1 MNHRW
6 KRILSLVL
14 AAALVL
20 ALAVPGFAAPEEEE
34 EQPTGIRV
42 SWEKVDAAPRSWS
55 AQPVGI
61 DEQRPLYGPD
71 DTVRVSIVLK
81 KPSVLEARF
90 STVGIAQNTRAMRYR
105 DSVRAA
111 QDEVAD
117 MIAVKV
123 LDGEKL
129 DVVWNLT
136 LAADAISANV
146 PYGAIEKI
154 KALPGVKDVILETR
168 YEPAADEPNMSVAAG
183 MTGGAQLWASGYTG
197 AGSVVAIIDTGLDTD
212 HELFQ
217 PDALEYALEKD
228 GKEAALTAAD
238 VEAVWDQLHAA
249 EFLGGSEGV
258 YLNTKV
264 PFAVNYVDRNLEVT
278 HDKDKQGE
286 HGSHVAGIA
295 AANRFMDD
303 GNGGYVNALEKVFTQ
318 GEAPD
323 AQLIVMKVFGMNGG
337 AYDSDYMVAIEDA
350 ILLGADSVNLSLG
363 SSVAGFVTSDGY
375 QAVMESLTESDTVV
389 SFSAGNSYDWTYFTN
404 FDYLYSD
411 DVGYHTGGSPGTF
424 TNALTVASVDNDG
437 ETLPAYILLDGEM
450 IVYTEST
457 GYGNLPLYTVSG
469 EHEFFYLDSPGVLT
483 DSKGNVIANEFED
496 YDLTGMIAVCNRGS
510 STFVQK
516 AVAAANQGAIAT
528 IIVNNTTGTL
538 GMNLSGYPY
547 PNPVVSFTQE
557 QGALLK
563 AAGEAVTD
571 GDETIAYTGS
581 LSVVF
586 DPTVTV
592 YDDEYYTMSD
602 FSSWGVPGD
611 LSLKPEITA
620 PGGNIYSVD
629 GSVPGGYGY
638 ENMSGT
644 SMAAPQIAGI
654 SALLAQY
661 IRENGLLEKTSLTQR
676 ALINSLLMS
685 TSRPLLEASGLYYPV
700 MRQGAGLVDAEA
712 AMNADTYVLMG
723 EDATP
728 AYGDGK
734 VKAELGDDPERSG
747 TYSFT
752 FTLNNLTDEEL
763 YYTLSADFFT
773 QGIFAYYVITRDGSG
788 NLVAATDG
796 EGQPLFATY
805 LNQSVALLD
814 ADVSWTADGKPCE
827 PAEAPKLDFNGDG
840 FFDVKDAQAILNYAV
855 NGTPLIDDTGADMN
869 GDGEINTYDAYLAL
883 AAFDNASVT
892 VPADGSVEIGVTVV
906 LNDIADY
913 DDCGAYVEGYVFAT
927 ELDSADGAVGTA
939 HSIPVL
945 GYYGS
950 WSEPAMHD
958 KGSLLEYVYG
968 MEEREPYMAAGRKD
982 PYSTETFTVVYDWDD
997 TVYVLGGNPVMWD
1010 DVYLPERNS
1019 IAGGSVIASAWLSL
1033 IRNAAGS
1040 LLTVADAETGELLA
1054 WREGGSQYAAYY
1066 YQPEQTW
1073 QNTVLSLPFGFSPEG
1088 LEDGTALEV
1097 SLKLAPEYYLLE
1109 DGSIDWDSVSDES
1122 AITLPL
1128 VVDSTAPEILSASY
1142 GGEAEAE
1149 GLTVKIGENRYI
1161 AYAAVWNEEGWSD
1174 SSGEPLMTA
1183 DFDPEAEEGAGLTIF
1198 IPNGT
1203 EEGAVDFTDA
1213 ANMHLMIE
1221 VYDYAANYTTYKLNL
1236 NSEEVEAGV
1245 QSLTINPKFG
1255 YTVPGNSTSFTVE
1268 AEPWGTSDEVT
1279 WSVDNESIATVDEN
1293 GVVTGVEEGIAYV
1306 TATSVD
1312 NSEVTVTAPVQ
1323 VYYPEIALNAVAYG
1337 DGGTVEIIAF
1347 NTKGVMKGEEPEVL
1361 GYVDADLA
1369 DLCWS
1374 GDLETL
1380 YAVTLN
1386 GDFTSTLYTM
1396 DPATLELSEI
1406 GTDGQLAFLGIAPS
1420 LVYPS
1425 LTGSDSVSM
1434 VSIYGPYL
1442 LGIDT
1447 ATGTY
1452 SGVLD
1457 LSEYFAGDELV
1468 GIAYDY
1474 NSSFSYPGMVDYDRY
1489 FIVDTDSN
1497 LYCLDIYVYL
1507 GELYIESTELFSFND
1522 PVYVDYYNSLYY
1534 DGTNLFW
1541 ARFGSFEDGIVD
1553 LYMVEDL
1560 YNTGDVYYLGTFGEE
1575 IWPVVGLV
1583 ELGSS
1588 DSEAPV
1594 IEAHSARGPLS
1605 GLGADSRLE
1614 KIIEM
1619 SARLEPVELL
1629 DSVGKLERQPVGS
1642 LHAAA
1647 AEQTLEEITE
1657 DSEAVGVCK
1666 VEITADEACTNGL
1679 YTVEYD
1685 AEALELISA
1694 ESPVAKYS
1702 VVAQE
1707 EGKVTLGFATLD
1719 EIAAGGVLLTLSFNL
1734 LDYPQTIVTVTA
1746 KELNDAI
1753 PGTAEEVPLGYTFG
1767 EPAWTWAE
1775 DFSTASAA
1783 FTAVEDDSLTL
1794 ELEANV
1800 ASETTEATPAED
1812 GKTVYTAAVDFLGE
1826 TYTDTREITIP
1837 ATGYTWGEPVWTWAE
1852 DYSAAT
1858 ATFTSNEDEN
1868 VKQTVEAKVSSET
1881 TEPTEEADGKTV
1893 YTAVAVFLDQNYTD
1907 TQEVVVPFEA
1917 PEADWTDDDEENDEK
1932 AEDKTDDKQEETAE
1946 SVDTEPEEDFVF
1958 PFTDVRQ
1965 SDWFYQDVYDTCKA
1979 GLFKG
1984 TSGTTFSPYNNVTRA
1999 QIVTILYRLD
2009 GQRKVDGPAPFLD
2022 VAPGAYYAD
2031 AVAWA
2036 SAHGIVYGMSDT
2048 EFGPDLEITREQFTA
2063 IIYRYACYRG
2073 LAEVPQNSLQG
2084 FVDKDFVSSWA
2095 TEAMS
2100 WSCANGILKGNEKQQ
2115 LDPKGTATRAQA
2127 AAIFNRLAKLFAEPE
2142 EPVIGIGVKG
2152 RS

>member
-6 KRILSLVL
+6 KRILSLAL
-14 AAALVL
+14 AAALIL
-20 ALAVPGFAAPEEEE
+20 ALAVPGYAAPEEEE
-34 EQPTGIRV
+34 EQPGGIRV

-55 AQPVGI
+55 ARPVGI
-61 DEQRPLYGPD
+61 DEQPLYGPD
-71 DTVRVSIVLK
+71 DAVRVSIVLD
-81 KPSVLEARF
+81 KPSVLAARF
-90 STVGIAQNTRAMRYR
+90 STVNIAQNKKAMRYR

-111 QDEVAD
+111 QDEAAE

-123 LDGEKL
+123 LDGKEL

-146 PYGAIEKI
+146 PYAAVGKI

-183 MTGGAQLWASGYTG
+183 MTGGVRLWASGYTG
-197 AGSVVAIIDTGLDTD
+197 AGSVVAVIDTGLDTD
-212 HELFQ
+212 HELFR

-238 VEAVWDQLHAA
+238 VEAAWDQLHAA

-278 HDKDKQGE
+278 HEKDKQGE

-303 GNGGYVNALEKVFTQ
+303 GNGGFINALEQVFTQ

-323 AQLIVMKVFGMNGG
+323 AQLIVMKVFGQGGG

-363 SSVAGFVTSDGY
+363 SSVTGFVTSDGY
-375 QAVMESLTESDTVV
+375 QAIMESLTECDTVV
-389 SFSAGNSYDWTYFTN
+389 SISAGNSYDWTYFTD

-424 TNALTVASVDNDG
+424 TNALTVASVDNAGD
-437 ETLPAYILLDGEM
+437 TLPAYILLDGET
-450 IVYTEST
+450 IIYTEST
-457 GYGNLPLYTVSG
+457 GFGNMPLYTVSG
-469 EHEFFYLDSPGVLT
+469 EREYFYLDSPGVLA
-483 DSKGNVIANEFED
+483 DSNGNVIANEFED
-496 YDLTGMIAVCNRGS
+496 FDLSGMIAVCNRGS
-510 STFVQK
+510 SSFVQK
-516 AVAAANQGAIAT
+516 AVAAANRGAVAT
-528 IIVNNTTGTL
+528 IIVNNTAGTL
-538 GMNLSGYPY
+538 GMDLSGYPY
-547 PNPVVSFTQE
+547 TNPVVSFTRE

-571 GDETIAYTGS
+571 GDETVAYTGS

-592 YDDEYYTMSD
+592 RDDEYCTMSD

-629 GSVPGGYGY
+629 GSVPGGNGY

-661 IRENGLLEKTSLTQR
+661 IRENGLQEKTGLTRR
-676 ALINSLLMS
+676 ALISSLLMS
-685 TSRPLLEASGLYYPV
+685 TARPLLEKPGGLYYPV
-700 MRQGAGLVDAEA
+700 IRQGAGLVDAEA

-728 AYGDGK
+728 AYADGK

-752 FTLNNLTDEEL
+752 FTLNNLTDKEL

-773 QGIFAYYVITRDGSG
+773 QGIFTYYVLTRDDSG
-788 NLVAATDG
+788 NLTAAKDG
-796 EGQPLFATY
+796 EGQPLVADY

-814 ADVSWTADGKPCE
+814 ADVSWTADGKPCD

-840 FFDVKDAQAILNYAV
+840 FFDVKDARAILNCAV

-883 AAFDNASVT
+883 ASFDRASVT
-892 VPADGSVEIGVTVV
+892 VPADGSVEIGVTVA

-968 MEEREPYMAAGRKD
+968 TEEREPYMAAARKD
-982 PYSTETFTVVYDWDD
+982 PYSTETFAVVYDWDD
-997 TVYVLGGNPVMWD
+997 TVYVLGGNPVTWD
-1010 DVYLPERNS
+1010 DVYMPERNS
-1019 IAGGSVIASAWLSL
+1019 IAGSSVISSAWLSL

-1040 LLTVADAETGELLA
+1040 LLTVADAGTGELLA
-1054 WREGGSQYAAYY
+1054 RREGGSRYAAYY
-1066 YQPEQTW
+1066 YLEGQAW
-1073 QNTVLSLPFGFSPEG
+1073 QNTVLSLPFGFSPAG

-1097 SLKLAPEYYLLE
+1097 TLKLAPEYYRME

-1142 GGEAEAE
+1142 GGEAETE
-1149 GLTVKIGENRYI
+1149 GLTVMIGENRYI
-1161 AYAAVWNEEGWSD
+1161 AYAAVWTEDGWRD

-1183 DFDPEAEEGAGLTIF
+1183 GFDPKAEEGAGITIF

-1203 EEGAVDFTDA
+1203 DKGAVDFTDA
-1213 ANMHLMIE
+1213 ANTHLMVE
-1221 VYDYAANYTTYKLNL
+1221 VCDYAANCTTYKLNL
-1236 NSEEVEAGV
+1236 NTEEVAGGV
-1245 QSLTINPKFG
+1245 RSLCIDPEFG
-1255 YTVPGNSTSFTVE
+1255 HTVPGNSISFTVE
-1268 AEPWGTSDEVT
+1268 AEPWGAGDEVT
-1279 WSVDNESIATVDEN
+1279 WSVDDENIAVVDEN
-1293 GVVTGVEEGIAYV
+1293 GVVTGVDEGVAYV
-1306 TATSVD
+1306 TAASVA
-1312 NSEVTVTAPVQ
+1312 NPEVSATVPVL
-1323 VYYPEIALNAVAYG
+1323 VCYPEIELNAVAYG
-1337 DGGTVEIIAF
+1337 ADGEAGIIGF
-1347 NTKGVMKGEEPEVL
+1347 NTKDVMKGEEPEVL

-1386 GDFTSTLYTM
+1386 GDYTSTLYTM
-1396 DPATLELSEI
+1396 DPDTLALNEI
-1406 GTDGQLAFLGIAPS
+1406 GTEDRLLFLGIAPS
-1420 LVYPS
+1420 LAFPGV
-1425 LTGSDSVSM
+1425 TGSDSVSM
-1434 VSIYGPYL
+1434 VSLYGPYL

-1447 ATGTY
+1447 ETGAY

-1457 LSEYFAGDELV
+1457 FSEYIDGDELV
-1468 GIAYDY
+1468 GIAYDHK
-1474 NSSFSYPGMVDYDRY
+1474 NSFSYPGLTDYDRY

-1507 GELYIESTELFSFND
+1507 GELYIDCAKLLSFND

-1541 ARFGSFEDGIVD
+1541 ARFGSFKDGIVD
-1553 LYMVEDL
+1553 LYMVEDI
-1560 YNTGDVYYLGTFGEE
+1560 YKTGDVYYLGTFGEE

-1583 ELGSS
+1583 ELEGVGSG
-1588 DSEAPV
+1588 AP
-1594 IEAHSARGPLS
+1594 ERAKTGAAGPLS
-1605 GLGADSRLE
+1605 DNGAASRLDQ
-1614 KIIEM
+1614 IIEM
-1619 SARLEPVELL
+1619 SAGLEPAELL
-1629 DSVGKLERQPVGS
+1629 DSVEKLERQPIGS
-1642 LHAAA
+1642 LHAVAA
-1647 AEQTLEEITE
+1647 GQTLREISG
-1657 DSEAVGVCK
+1657 DSEAVAVCK
-1666 VEITADEACTNGL
+1666 VEITADEACTSGL

-1685 AEALELISA
+1685 AGALELVSA
-1694 ESPVAKYS
+1694 ESAVAKYS
-1702 VVAQE
+1702 VVAKK

-1719 EIAAGGVLLTLSFNL
+1719 EIREGSVLLTLTFNL
-1734 LDYPQTIVTVTA
+1734 LDYPRTIVTVTA
-1746 KELNDAI
+1746 KELNDET
-1753 PGTAEEVPLGYTFG
+1753 PGTVEEAPLGYTFG

-1775 DFSTASAA
+1775 DFS
-1783 FTAVEDDSLTL
+1783 
-1794 ELEANV
+1794 
-1800 ASETTEATPAED
+1800 
-1812 GKTVYTAAVDFLGE
+1812 
-1826 TYTDTREITIP
+1826 
-1837 ATGYTWGEPVWTWAE
+1837 
-1852 DYSAAT
+1852 AAT
-1858 ATFTSNEDEN
+1858 AVFTAIEDEN
-1868 VKQTVEAKVSSET
+1868 VKQTVEATVSSET
-1881 TEPTEEADGKTV
+1881 AEATGEADGKIE
-1893 YTAVAVFLDQNYTD
+1893 YTAVAEFLDQTYTD
-1907 TQEVVVPFEA
+1907 TQEVAVPFEA
-1917 PEADWTDDDEENDEK
+1917 PEADWADGEDEETGEE
-1932 AEDKTDDKQEETAE
+1932 AEDKTDDKREETAGT
-1946 SVDTEPEEDFVF
+1946 VDAGPEESFIF
-1958 PFTDVRQ
+1958 PFTDVRE
-1965 SDWFYQDVYDTCKA
+1965 SDWFYRDVYDTCRA
-1979 GLFKG
+1979 GLFIG
-1984 TSGTTFSPYNNVTRA
+1984 TSDTTFSPYNNVTRA

-2009 GQRKVDGPAPFLD
+2009 GRHKVDSPAPFPD

-2036 SAHGIVYGMSDT
+2036 GANGIVYGMSDT

-2073 LAEVPQNSLQG
+2073 LANEPQNSLQG
-2084 FVDKDFVSSWA
+2084 FADKDFVSSWA
-2095 TEAMS
+2095 AEAMS
-2100 WSCANGILKGNEKQQ
+2100 WSCANGILRGNEKQQ

-2142 EPVIGIGVKG
+2142 GPVVGIGVKG